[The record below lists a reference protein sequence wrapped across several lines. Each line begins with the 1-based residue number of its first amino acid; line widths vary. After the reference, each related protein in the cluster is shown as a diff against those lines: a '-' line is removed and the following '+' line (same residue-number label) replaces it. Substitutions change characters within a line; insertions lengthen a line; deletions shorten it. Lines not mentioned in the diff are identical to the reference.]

1 MTQTSKRIILRK
13 FYKPS
18 KYFFGGSGV
27 TFVVM
32 LYVNGNRLK
41 SHFGR
46 HASLVAQLVKSLPA
60 MWETRVWFLGWEDP
74 WRRERLPLQYSALEN
89 LMDCIVHG
97 VSKSR
102 TQLSNSHFGRHRSR
116 WWEDTIKGESG
127 SQSDFQNLLLAA
139 WEKASKGFNKEFIEA
154 YKKEFTKI

>member
-1 MTQTSKRIILRK
+1 
-13 FYKPS
+13 
-18 KYFFGGSGV
+18 
-27 TFVVM
+27 
-32 LYVNGNRLK
+32 
-41 SHFGR
+41 
-46 HASLVAQLVKSLPA
+46 
-60 MWETRVWFLGWEDP
+60 
-74 WRRERLPLQYSALEN
+74 
-89 LMDCIVHG
+89 MDCIVHG

-139 WEKASKGFNKEFIEA
+139 REKASKGFNKEFIEA